1 MGLNIKNSDTEAA
14 IRDLAALTGEKLTVA
29 VHRAVIEKIE
39 RLKRGKG
46 KQPLTDYLITLG
58 SLQST
63 LAARALPKKEDGAQ

>member
-1 MGLNIKNSDTEAA
+1 MGLNIKNSETEAA

-29 VHRAVIEKIE
+29 VHRAVVEKIE

-63 LAARALPKKEDGAQ
+63 LAARALSKKEDEAL

>member
-63 LAARALPKKEDGAQ
+63 LAARALSKKEEGAQ